1 MCDPDISPEDKSKY
15 GDWSTIP
22 LQHVPSWQRARV
34 YVDYLSL
41 ELTRRV
47 KVSGKWGGRGRVT
60 GEPTHQYLEEEEDVV
75 IDDDDDDDDDDGAAC
90 PQSLV
95 VVVVVIV
102 GGGDDD
108 DDDDACLFLPLAP
121 QSLLLVVVMMMMR

>member
-1 MCDPDISPEDKSKY
+1 MIFTSDPREVVCDPDISPEDKSKY

-75 IDDDDDDDDDDGAAC
+75 IDDDDDDD
-90 PQSLV
+90 
-95 VVVVVIV
+95 
-102 GGGDDD
+102 
-108 DDDDACLFLPLAP
+108 ACLFLPLAP